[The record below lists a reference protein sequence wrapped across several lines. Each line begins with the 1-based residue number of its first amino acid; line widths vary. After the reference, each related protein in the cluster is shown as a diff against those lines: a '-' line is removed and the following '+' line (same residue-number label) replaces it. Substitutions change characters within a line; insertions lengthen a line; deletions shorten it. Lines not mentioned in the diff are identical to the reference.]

1 MFTDTFGA
9 WTEVV
14 FLIGAGAVLFK
25 TLYLSCAGNSRLL
38 ADFLSLSGAVR
49 YTTAQQR
56 ANVIHRLSLVFP
68 VIALV
73 LFLAFKE
80 PAWMVVFGGSAQ
92 ALMLPII
99 SGATIYFRY
108 RKLDRR
114 ITPTLMLD
122 ICLWVAF
129 VSITSVAIYR
139 FTPQS
144 VIDLLK

>member
-1 MFTDTFGA
+1 M
-9 WTEVV
+9 

-25 TLYLSCAGNSRLL
+25 TLYLSCAGNSRLV

-49 YTTAQQR
+49 YTSPQQR
-56 ANVIHRLSLVFP
+56 ANVIHRLTMVFP
-68 VIALV
+68 VIALL

-114 ITPTLMLD
+114 LTPSLLLD
-122 ICLWVAF
+122 VCLWIAF
-129 VSITSVAIYR
+129 VSITAVAVYR

-144 VIDLLK
+144 VIEALKQLGS